1 MEENRAELMP
11 AERLAA
17 LMDEKELT
25 ALVDALESVI
35 LTRNGYGRIGVEV
48 RGRKV
53 TKIEVMS
60 TIKPGVE

>member
-1 MEENRAELMP
+1 
-11 AERLAA
+11 
-17 LMDEKELT
+17 MDVKELT
-25 ALVDALESVI
+25 ALVEALESVI